1 MAKLKDLE
9 KYLNYE
15 FSTGCYTGEDYK
27 TFQTKY
33 INYLRSLC
41 KTQSWQLVNVGR
53 NHYCFSAFLQNN
65 ENS

>member
-33 INYLRSLC
+33 AVAVRVKLLFIL
-41 KTQSWQLVNVGR
+41 T
-53 NHYCFSAFLQNN
+53 
-65 ENS
+65 